1 MSIPYEV
8 YVNIVFTIG
17 NCDPVT
23 VPFLVTQ
30 ESILHPIIGYNVISH
45 VMQSPENTFSTTIF
59 PGLNEAQI
67 NQLSVLLSTVPER
80 YISEVR
86 TTKQG
91 VTLRANSVTAVP
103 CKIDGLVMDRATP
116 VLFDPMI
123 NHAHEG
129 VLQINESFVTLK
141 RGVRNRVCISIV
153 NLSNSDIV
161 MPGRLLIG
169 NLQRVKSVTPV
180 QVNFKEFPPE
190 KQKNVQTPHTSDE
203 KVFVN
208 EIKTNNC
215 TESDDA
221 LLEQLA
227 KIDVSHLSSE
237 QQKLAK
243 DMLWEERLTFSK
255 DPDDIGNADHLL
267 LDINTEDEQ
276 PIQKN

>member
-1 MSIPYEV
+1 MSKQQEDNLVSLVGRRCTVKCKLDNKDTRALWDTGAMISLISKNWLIENGYTKEVQSISDLIGQELTVENVNGMSIPYEG

-17 NCDPVT
+17 DCDPLT

-30 ESILHPIIGYNVISH
+30 ESILQPIIGYNVISH
-45 VMQSPENTFSTTIF
+45 VMQSPENTFSTTTF

-67 NQLSVLLSTVPER
+67 NKLSALLSTVPER

-123 NHAHEG
+123 NHAYEG

-169 NLQRVKSVTPV
+169 KGKISDTSASKFQRIST
-180 QVNFKEFPPE
+180 
-190 KQKNVQTPHTSDE
+190 
-203 KVFVN
+203 
-208 EIKTNNC
+208 
-215 TESDDA
+215 
-221 LLEQLA
+221 
-227 KIDVSHLSSE
+227 
-237 QQKLAK
+237 
-243 DMLWEERLTFSK
+243 
-255 DPDDIGNADHLL
+255 
-267 LDINTEDEQ
+267 
-276 PIQKN
+276 